1 MLAQIGPL
9 TTLSEAAATAVGAG
23 VVLGSVAWGIRG
35 ILKRRPLRE
44 AERQALFGGYIG
56 GAGGAFLAFLDAAL
70 RYGLD

>member
-23 VVLGSVAWGIRG
+23 VVLGSVSWGIRG
-35 ILKRRPLRE
+35 LLKRRPLRE

-56 GAGGAFLAFLDAAL
+56 GAGGALLAFLDAVL
-70 RYGLD
+70 RYGLH